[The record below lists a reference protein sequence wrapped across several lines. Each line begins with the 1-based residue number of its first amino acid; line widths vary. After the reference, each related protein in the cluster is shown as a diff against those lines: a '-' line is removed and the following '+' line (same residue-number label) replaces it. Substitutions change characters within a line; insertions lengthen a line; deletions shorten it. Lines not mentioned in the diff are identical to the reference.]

1 MGGDGGWVGGH
12 RGNAPQQR
20 RDSETLTVYC
30 SQARCPLPGYRC
42 DCVLTSRHSRPQRQ
56 GCLCFRPEAGTRV
69 GKAGQEADGGEVGG
83 GGGGVGLRVG
93 LGPRRRRCRCGP
105 VVWRRRRGLAAATAP
120 GLRLFVLGG
129 ARGVAGV
136 VGRLG
141 SPACGAGASPLSQRE
156 SASIRTSGLLGAGGG
171 GAAGAGAGAAGAGL
185 SWGRS
190 EAGVVRSRVQAVQA
204 SRARRQLRCA
214 LGWAREVEIALRS
227 HTPRDAP
234 AGRSHAYTSVR
245 STPRSHIPS
254 ARNRPERH
262 IQARPVP
269 GGAPSPNSPK
279 PTLGGFWRGVTRQCR
294 SNRVVSRAFPHPYMM
309 HMLGRGQWARQCSM
323 RSDARV
329 SGEYAT
335 KGLIGERMVERR
347 MIESSSMKS
356 ISLR

>member
-214 LGWAREVEIALRS
+214 LGWAREVEIAPRS
-227 HTPRDAP
+227 PTPRDAP
-234 AGRSHAYTSVR
+234 AGRSHVYQRAKHAKGISLAPGIV
-245 STPRSHIPS
+245 PKGPS
-254 ARNRPERH
+254 RRARRPAAHRH
-262 IQARPVP
+262 QTTQSRHWEAF
-269 GGAPSPNSPK
+269 GE
-279 PTLGGFWRGVTRQCR
+279 
-294 SNRVVSRAFPHPYMM
+294 VSR
-309 HMLGRGQWARQCSM
+309 GSIGQTEWSHGPFR
-323 RSDARV
+323 
-329 SGEYAT
+329 T
-335 KGLIGERMVERR
+335 HT
-347 MIESSSMKS
+347 
-356 ISLR
+356 